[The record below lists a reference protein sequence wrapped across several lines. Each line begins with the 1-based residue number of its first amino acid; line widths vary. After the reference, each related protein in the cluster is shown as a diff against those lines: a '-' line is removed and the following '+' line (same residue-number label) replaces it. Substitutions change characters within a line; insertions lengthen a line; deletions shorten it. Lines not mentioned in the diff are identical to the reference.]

1 MSGTLRTAAGSDEF
15 LAGLGMGVVALVA
28 GLLLALATRWRP
40 VPTPGPVPVHGLLF
54 AAAFVAG
61 LALAPGPAVPGWPPP
76 SGWVLPAAAAV
87 ALAAGPLLA
96 GFDARW
102 PSRGLGPVL
111 LAIALAGIW
120 STVPDT
126 EAALVALGAALPL
139 ALLGWPRPLGSLGRA
154 GSWAAAGAL
163 GWVVATGGAGR
174 PSAVVGGAACLGLL
188 AVEPLARR
196 LDPER
201 RSLLGCVPGG
211 PWGAVVVAAAQLGL
225 VYVAARVAGTRPT
238 VAAAVAVAGAELA
251 AGVGLA
257 LGVTAAGAR
266 RGWCT
271 WCTDGTSSGR
281 WASRPTGRTVQGRTS
296 ISPNDQEA
304 C

>member
-1 MSGTLRTAAGSDEF
+1 MGTLRAAAGSDEL
-15 LAGLGMGVVALVA
+15 LAGLLLGVVALAV
-28 GLLLALATRWRP
+28 GLLLARAGRRRPALAA
-40 VPTPGPVPVHGLLF
+40 GPVPVHGLLF

-76 SGWVLPAAAAV
+76 NGWALAAAAVV

-96 GFDARW
+96 GVDAR
-102 PSRGLGPVL
+102 SSGRGLGPVL
-111 LAIALAGIW
+111 LAVTFAGIW

-139 ALLGWPRPLGSLGRA
+139 ALLGWPWPLASLGRA
-154 GSWAAAGAL
+154 GSWAVAGSL

-188 AVEPLARR
+188 AVEPVARR
-196 LDPER
+196 LDRER
-201 RSLLGCVPGG
+201 RSVLRCVPGG
-211 PWGAVVVAAAQLGL
+211 PLGAVVVAAVQLGL

-238 VAAAVAVAGAELA
+238 LAGAAAVAGAELA
-251 AGVGLA
+251 AGVALTLA
-257 LGVTAAGAR
+257 VTAAGAR
-266 RGWCT
+266 RGWCS

-296 ISPNDQEA
+296 ISDNDQEA

>member
-1 MSGTLRTAAGSDEF
+1 MSGTLGAAAGSDEF
-15 LAGLGMGVVALVA
+15 LAGLLMGVVALVA
-28 GLLLALATRWRP
+28 GLLLARAARRRP
-40 VPTPGPVPVHGLLF
+40 APAPGPVPVHGLLF

-76 SGWVLPAAAAV
+76 SGWVVPAAAAV

-139 ALLGWPRPLGSLGRA
+139 ALVGWPRPLVSLGRA
-154 GSWAAAGAL
+154 GSWAAAGVL

-196 LDPER
+196 LDRER

-211 PWGAVVVAAAQLGL
+211 PWGAVVVAVAQLGL

-238 VAAAVAVAGAELA
+238 VAGAVAVAGAELA

-257 LGVTAAGAR
+257 LSVTATGAR